1 MTATYEAATV
11 VPVLDGQLVLDLG
24 AGFES
29 LHRGD
34 ESRHRVEVVLVVCH
48 VCSGHHPVERCP
60 QRLTICSVCSAA
72 HHPTVHLLD
81 VLPRGAVG

>member
-24 AGFES
+24 AAFTAPAPRFDVS
-29 LHRGD
+29 
-34 ESRHRVEVVLVVCH
+34 LVVCH

-81 VLPRGAVG
+81 VLPLGVTAA